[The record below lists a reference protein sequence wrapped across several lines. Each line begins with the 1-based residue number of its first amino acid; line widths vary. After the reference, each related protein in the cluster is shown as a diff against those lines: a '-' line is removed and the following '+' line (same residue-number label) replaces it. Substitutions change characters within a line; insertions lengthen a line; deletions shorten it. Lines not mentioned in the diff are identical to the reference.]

1 MATKK
6 KSGTK
11 HTNENPDT
19 GRKNIGQAPTPVLD
33 GPSRV
38 APFLVEKYNCYFDLG
53 SAEARHV
60 FRLLLQLLSRINDP
74 VVEEIKKALDV
85 AEKDLDRP

>member
-1 MATKK
+1 MATKEK
-6 KSGTK
+6 T
-11 HTNENPDT
+11 ENTPTPTPDT
-19 GRKNIGQAPTPVLD
+19 GRKNIGKMPTPVLN

-74 VVEEIKKALDV
+74 VVDEVRKALNV
-85 AEKDLDRP
+85 AEEQLDRP

>member
-6 KSGTK
+6 KTESTP
-11 HTNENPDT
+11 TPTPDT
-19 GRKNIGQAPTPVLD
+19 GRKNIGKMPTPVLD

-38 APFLVEKYNCYFDLG
+38 PPFLVEKYSCYFDLG

-74 VVEEIKKALDV
+74 VVDEVRKALKV
-85 AEKDLDRP
+85 AEEQLDRP

>member
-6 KSGTK
+6 KSA
-11 HTNENPDT
+11 HTSPDPNV
-19 GRKNIGQAPTPVLD
+19 GRKNIGQAETPVLD
-33 GPSRV
+33 GPSKV

-60 FRLLLQLLSRINDP
+60 FRLLLQTLSRINDP
-74 VVEEIKKALDV
+74 VVEEIKKALDL
-85 AEKDLDRP
+85 AEKTLDRP

>member
-6 KSGTK
+6 KAA
-11 HTNENPDT
+11 HTSPDPT
-19 GRKNIGQAPTPVLD
+19 VGRQNIGQAPTPVLD
-33 GPSRV
+33 GPSKV

-60 FRLLLQLLSRINDP
+60 FRMLLGLLGRMNDP
-74 VVEEIKKALDV
+74 VVDEIKKALDV
-85 AEKDLDRP
+85 AEKTLDRP